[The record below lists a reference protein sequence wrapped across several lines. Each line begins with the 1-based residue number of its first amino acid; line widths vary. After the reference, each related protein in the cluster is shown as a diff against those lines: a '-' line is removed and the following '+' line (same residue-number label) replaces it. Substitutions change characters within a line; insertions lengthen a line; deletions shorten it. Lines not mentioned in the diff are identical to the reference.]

1 MASLFSALLPEH
13 LKEKLGMRAKE
24 RDKVK
29 SVIRKP
35 LATANTTP
43 ARLST
48 DLRSQVIVKYINLIY
63 QFYICIIKHSI

>member
-48 DLRSQVIVKYINLIY
+48 ELRSQV
-63 QFYICIIKHSI
+63 

>member
-1 MASLFSALLPEH
+1 MASLFSALLPDH

-35 LATANTTP
+35 LATNNTTP
-43 ARLST
+43 ARLSIE
-48 DLRSQVIVKYINLIY
+48 LRSQVSISEDYIN
-63 QFYICIIKHSI
+63 S